1 MIDLVLSALAAFRL
15 SRLLADDAGP
25 FRIIERFRLWL
36 YRPKRNPVVDEISEI
51 IACPYCS
58 GLWFSA
64 LFILP
69 TLMQSNDIMPN
80 PVTRRPLRLLIILR
94 AILAVAGLQEIIES
108 HSRRDG

>member
-15 SRLLADDAGP
+15 SRLLYDDMGP
-25 FRIIERFRLWL
+25 FNIIQRFRLWL
-36 YRPKRNPVVDEISEI
+36 YRQRNPVVEEIGET

-69 TLMQSNDIMPN
+69 TLMQANKRKPPKLLMKLL
-80 PVTRRPLRLLIILR
+80 VTLR
-94 AILAVAGLQEIIES
+94 AVLAVAGLQEIIES
-108 HSRRDG
+108 RSRRD